1 MLKYIATTVNIRP
14 EEGRNRIMEKIL
26 FIVGISLI
34 ESYVTFYLLFPNFSV
49 GWYPVVFIILMFV
62 ILGLNT
68 KLKDLLVISVISPI
82 VSFFLLQ
89 VVSYFN
95 FRSYATY
102 NILLTV
108 LARGAAGFGVA
119 WMLVGVVVGSFVNLL
134 FTKGNGSNE
143 Y

>member
-1 MLKYIATTVNIRP
+1 
-14 EEGRNRIMEKIL
+14 MEKIL
-26 FIVGISLI
+26 FIMGVSLI
-34 ESYVTFYLLFPNFSV
+34 ESYATFYLLFPNFSV
-49 GWYPVVFIILMFV
+49 GWYPVVFVILMFV
-62 ILGLNT
+62 ILGWNT

-108 LARGAAGFGVA
+108 LARGAVGFGIA
-119 WMLVGVVVGSFVNLL
+119 WMLIGVVVGSFINLL
-134 FTKGNGSNE
+134 FTKGNGSSE

>member
-1 MLKYIATTVNIRP
+1 
-14 EEGRNRIMEKIL
+14 MEKIL

-134 FTKGNGSNE
+134 F
-143 Y
+143 

>member
-1 MLKYIATTVNIRP
+1 
-14 EEGRNRIMEKIL
+14 MEKIL
-26 FIVGISLI
+26 FILGVSLI
-34 ESYVTFYLLFPNFSV
+34 ESYATFYLLFPNFSV
-49 GWYPVVFIILMFV
+49 GWYPIMFV
-62 ILGLNT
+62 IFAFVLLGLNT
-68 KLKDLLVISVISPI
+68 KLRDLLVVSVISPI

-108 LARGAAGFGVA
+108 LARGAVGFGIA
-119 WMLVGVVVGSFVNLL
+119 WMLIGVVVGSFINLL
-134 FTKGNGSNE
+134 FTKGNGSSE

>member
-1 MLKYIATTVNIRP
+1 
-14 EEGRNRIMEKIL
+14 MEKIL
-26 FIVGISLI
+26 FIMGVSLI
-34 ESYVTFYLLFPNFSV
+34 ESYATFCLLFPNFSV
-49 GWYPVVFIILMFV
+49 GWYPVVFVILMFV

-68 KLKDLLVISVISPI
+68 KLEDLLVISVISPI

-108 LARGAAGFGVA
+108 LARGAVGFGIA
-119 WMLVGVVVGSFVNLL
+119 WMLIGTVVGSFINLL
-134 FTKGNGSNE
+134 FKKGNGSSE